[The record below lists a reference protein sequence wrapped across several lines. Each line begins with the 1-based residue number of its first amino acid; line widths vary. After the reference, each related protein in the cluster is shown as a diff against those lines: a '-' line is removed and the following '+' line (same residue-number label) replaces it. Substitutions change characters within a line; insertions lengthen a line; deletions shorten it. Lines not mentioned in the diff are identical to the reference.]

1 MQYIWESSVEIADL
15 RISPLLKNG
24 ISKSATFKEWRVAL
38 YNVDTDFKSFQW
50 NSTWL
55 PHYLKHGLHHLI
67 LKACLASV
75 LYNYTLQQQNQLC
88 ELIDML
94 FHDILCNSHSSII
107 GTCLKGRRNGYFVS
121 RREAS
126 CHISLYYVYTHK
138 LESTRNLLNV
148 CRRPAST

>member
-1 MQYIWESSVEIADL
+1 MQYMWESLVEIAYL

-24 ISKSATFKEWRVAL
+24 ISISATFKEWRVAL
-38 YNVDTDFKSFQW
+38 YNVDTDFKSFQR
-50 NSTWL
+50 NSAWL

-88 ELIDML
+88 ELTNMYL
-94 FHDILCNSHSSII
+94 DILCNSHSSSIR
-107 GTCLKGRRNGYFVS
+107 TCLKGRRNGYFVL

-126 CHISLYYVYTHK
+126 RHFFLHYTHTHK
-138 LESTRNLLNV
+138 LESTWNLLNV